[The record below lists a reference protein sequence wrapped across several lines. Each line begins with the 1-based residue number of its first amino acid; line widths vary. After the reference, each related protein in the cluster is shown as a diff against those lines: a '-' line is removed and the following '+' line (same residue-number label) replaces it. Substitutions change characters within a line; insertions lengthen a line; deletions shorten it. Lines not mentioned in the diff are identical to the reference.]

1 MVEWMD
7 PAGIQAIFAGFI
19 GFVSGMAVAVAFYQL
34 RQISRSNQIQALQVI
49 YSYIDQQ
56 DRRDDRRAIHSAI
69 EEGDLDFDLDS
80 LSTGVWGAIERTA
93 TALDVVGLA
102 LEKRLVRQDII
113 FERYL
118 EVLIPLW
125 QKVQRPIANRREMK
139 GCGWVFFERLCDRAV
154 QYRKKHYPN
163 REFRS
168 FDPKGPE
175 NAVHCPLCET
185 ELSPP
190 LAER

>member
-34 RQISRSNQIQALQVI
+34 RQISRSNQIQALQVL

-93 TALDVVGLA
+93 TALDVV
-102 LEKRLVRQDII
+102 
-113 FERYL
+113 
-118 EVLIPLW
+118 
-125 QKVQRPIANRREMK
+125 
-139 GCGWVFFERLCDRAV
+139 
-154 QYRKKHYPN
+154 
-163 REFRS
+163 
-168 FDPKGPE
+168 
-175 NAVHCPLCET
+175 
-185 ELSPP
+185 
-190 LAER
+190 